1 VRRVELAVDAPSNR
15 LTERPAS
22 RALAI
27 QPQLGGQAI
36 EAPDNGSL
44 VVTELVG
51 AHDRRHG
58 ELTLAD
64 NRLGIDDEP
73 RLALRG
79 QHVVRVEIL
88 VEKHLLALCASE
100 LFQRRDRGVDQR
112 LLERPSGSLPVGADR
127 ARPPRRLVRQE
138 PERRPRGLPEPRHET
153 DEDVERSLPKRDAR
167 PAALEQES
175 VAFVVACKQADGTI
189 SLPVLER
196 VRLLLALAMR
206 PLDLED
212 RVAGR
217 DDLRGEAAG
226 KRLFE
231 LEIPLLGTLIDEPRE
246 ALLPGVV

>member
-1 VRRVELAVDAPSNR
+1 
-15 LTERPAS
+15 
-22 RALAI
+22 
-27 QPQLGGQAI
+27 
-36 EAPDNGSL
+36 
-44 VVTELVG
+44 
-51 AHDRRHG
+51 
-58 ELTLAD
+58 
-64 NRLGIDDEP
+64 
-73 RLALRG
+73 
-79 QHVVRVEIL
+79 
-88 VEKHLLALCASE
+88 
-100 LFQRRDRGVDQR
+100 
-112 LLERPSGSLPVGADR
+112 
-127 ARPPRRLVRQE
+127 
-138 PERRPRGLPEPRHET
+138 
-153 DEDVERSLPKRDAR
+153 
-167 PAALEQES
+167 